1 MKRSSKAEWG
11 RRFVLEKARRGCMRG
26 LYVRSGIKSICRV
39 FRRDG
44 GSVLGNG
51 DDVDQIPTK
60 RLRDLERY
68 VIQETH
74 LFHDS
79 IANNIALV
87 KKRATRGEI
96 TEAAKKRRS
105 TILCYLF

>member
-1 MKRSSKAEWG
+1 MHAWFVRTKRYKKYLQSFQE
-11 RRFVLEKARRGCMRG
+11 RRGKRAG
-26 LYVRSGIKSICRV
+26 ERY
-39 FRRDG
+39 
-44 GSVLGNG
+44 
-51 DDVDQIPTK
+51 DVDQIPTK

-79 IANNIALV
+79 IANNIAMV

-105 TILCYLF
+105 TILCYLL